1 LVKVGAKNNINFKTN
16 MMKNSI
22 ALFALIF
29 LFSCQQKENKPNPD
43 EFLKNQI
50 HLWKKQLV
58 LNGEVGNHCQDDV
71 DKWSIENPE
80 RFYGLPKKVSSKTA
94 DVNNDKIN
102 DVLLYFPAGDCCSC
116 SIGVNEGSDFLKLI
130 YSNGNEFLS
139 NDNLR
144 EKIAIKIENEFYS
157 QTNTD
162 VERAI
167 FSVTNFDTEIS
178 GTYQL
183 WTLEDPSCCA
193 SIVGTF
199 KYNPFTFKIQI
210 THQNAK

>member
-1 LVKVGAKNNINFKTN
+1 MV
-16 MMKNSI
+16 KNSI
-22 ALFALIF
+22 ALVAFVF

-43 EFLKNQI
+43 QQLNNQI
-50 HLWKKQLV
+50 QLWKKQLV
-58 LNGEVGNHCQDDV
+58 LNGEVGNPCQENV
-71 DKWSIENPE
+71 DKWSTQNPE
-80 RFYGLPKKVSSKTA
+80 RFYGLPTDSIQSKSFDA
-94 DVNNDKIN
+94 NNDKIN

-116 SIGVNEGSDFLKLI
+116 AAGMNEGSDFLKLI
-130 YSNGNEFLS
+130 YSNGKDFLS

-144 EKIAIKIENEFYS
+144 EKIALKIENEFYT

-167 FSVTNFDTEIS
+167 FSVTDFNTAIS

-183 WTLEDPSCCA
+183 WKLEDPSCCA
-193 SIVGTF
+193 SIEGTF

-210 THQNAK
+210 THQNVK

>member
-1 LVKVGAKNNINFKTN
+1 MI
-16 MMKNSI
+16 KNSI
-22 ALFALIF
+22 ALVAFVF

-43 EFLKNQI
+43 QQLKNQI
-50 HLWKKQLV
+50 QLWKKQLV
-58 LNGEVGNHCQDDV
+58 LNGEVGKPCSDNSDT
-71 DKWSIENPE
+71 WSIQNPE
-80 RFYGLPKKVSSKTA
+80 RFYGLPNDSIQSKSFDA
-94 DVNNDKIN
+94 NNDKIN

-116 SIGVNEGSDFLKLI
+116 AAGMNEGSDFLKLI
-130 YSNGNEFLS
+130 YSNGKDFLS

-144 EKIAIKIENEFYS
+144 EKIALKIENEFYT

-167 FSVTNFDTEIS
+167 FSVTDFNAAIS
-178 GTYQL
+178 GTFQL

-193 SIVGTF
+193 SIEGTF